1 MASLSYSRSSIHSI
15 FEISEQHSL
24 STISTFQNINL
35 VPRVLVLLTIGL
47 EKNNA
52 LVKCKKGRNRLV
64 VEKRFHLLVLAFIFI
79 SLISRE
85 RNPKYCGRALLWK
98 KNPPY
103 FQKTSGRIWL
113 RYTAVSRRSFAH
125 SQKNTHVVTRNYS
138 NGPEYSGSGFGL
150 FQNLPQ
156 PLRLTRV
163 TEQDCRNMKN
173 TLRPEAMLNIIFGL
187 FLQLFPV
194 LNVFFLSCVFHSS
207 CL

>member
-35 VPRVLVLLTIGL
+35 VPRVLVLLIIGL

-52 LVKCKKGRNRLV
+52 LVKCKNGRNRLV

-85 RNPKYCGRALLWK
+85 RSPKYCGRALLWK

-138 NGPEYSGSGFGL
+138 NGTRIFWFRFWVIPEPSAAVALDKGNGSSG
-150 FQNLPQ
+150 NK
-156 PLRLTRV
+156 TAE
-163 TEQDCRNMKN
+163 T
-173 TLRPEAMLNIIFGL
+173 
-187 FLQLFPV
+187 
-194 LNVFFLSCVFHSS
+194 
-207 CL
+207 